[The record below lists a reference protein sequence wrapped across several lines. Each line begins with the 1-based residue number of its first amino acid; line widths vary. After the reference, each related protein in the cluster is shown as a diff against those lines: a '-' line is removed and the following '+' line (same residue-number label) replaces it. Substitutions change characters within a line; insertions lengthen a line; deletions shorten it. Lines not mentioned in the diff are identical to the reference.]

1 MIKIFGFLILT
12 LCGAYAGFLKSNQLK
27 NRVDF
32 YDKYIMFITHI
43 KVSVSFSADILEGIL
58 QRVDIHYFDLYCA
71 EITENLKNGAPF
83 FDSWCDAL
91 GALNKDGFLSAK
103 DLNLIMDFG
112 KGLGTSDISG
122 QISCCELA
130 SAKAEAAYKAY
141 KEEYKN
147 KSKLYK
153 MLGAAAGVAVGLVMI

>member
-1 MIKIFGFLILT
+1 MIKIFGFLILS
-12 LCGAYAGFLKSNQLK
+12 LCGAYAGLLKSNQLK

-43 KVSVSFSADILEGIL
+43 KVSVSFSADILEEIL
-58 QRVDIHYFDLYCA
+58 QKADMPYFDLYCA
-71 EITENLKNGAPF
+71 RIFENLNNGDPF
-83 FDSWCDAL
+83 YDSWCGAL
-91 GALNKDGFLSAK
+91 GTLNKDGFLDIK
-103 DLNLIMDFG
+103 DLNLIKDFG

-130 SAKAEAAYKAY
+130 AAKAEAAYKAY

-153 MLGAAAGVAVGLVMI
+153 ILGAAAGVAVGLMMI